1 MSSEKPQEDRVKE
14 IMTILHKFHELG
26 IPLDSPEVGEVKV
39 HFNNY
44 IRDGTCWSGSISFAK
59 YGRIVDVNLPKRA
72 DKLVEVTLRL
82 PRAGGRG

>member
-1 MSSEKPQEDRVKE
+1 MSTEKPQADRIKE
-14 IMTILHKFHELG
+14 TMTILQKFRELG
-26 IPLDSPEVGEVKV
+26 IPLDSPEVSELKGR
-39 HFNNY
+39 FNDY
-44 IRDGTCWSGSISFAK
+44 IRDGTCWSGAISFAK